1 MNTLTAKLSPRSEEA
16 VIIYKAARQ
25 LQQRIASFCD
35 RWGDTSD
42 SMHTLCNDLDNSAGD
57 LISNTEL
64 FLGDNLMADGQ

>member
-1 MNTLTAKLSPRSEEA
+1 MIQTEQKTTVGGGYLKQGAFE
-16 VIIYKAARQ
+16 
-25 LQQRIASFCD
+25 IASFCD